1 MPARS
6 IPNSRKQDLAK
17 TRLIVRIFDFVKV
30 SLLILK
36 IYSAVVKR
44 ILINHCINAE
54 KNKIKSAFLFFFF
67 CVIIEGDT
75 FTYESEKVLI

>member
-1 MPARS
+1 MYNNMKKNPQFAFGLLARY

-54 KNKIKSAFLFFFF
+54 KK
-67 CVIIEGDT
+67 
-75 FTYESEKVLI
+75 

>member
-1 MPARS
+1 MFAFGLPARS
-6 IPNSRKQDLAK
+6 IPNSRKQDFGK

-54 KNKIKSAFLFFFF
+54 KKSAFLFFFLCYNRRGYF
-67 CVIIEGDT
+67 
-75 FTYESEKVLI
+75 YL

>member
-54 KNKIKSAFLFFFF
+54 KNKIKSAFLFFFL
-67 CVIIEGDT
+67 CYNRRDT
-75 FTYESEKVLI
+75 FTYESGKVLI

>member
-30 SLLILK
+30 SFLILK
-36 IYSAVVKR
+36 MYSAVVKR

-54 KNKIKSAFLFFFF
+54 KKIIKSAFLFFF